1 MPLRLPVRG
10 GSRMVIEETI
20 LKRISLLILCAVVG
34 ALLPMKQVAAQE
46 GPLLLRP
53 AVIDLDLIRREAAV
67 AKDVRAQ
74 IGKYHEAFL
83 AENKK
88 DEEALRVAGQ
98 ELSRKRTILAPD
110 AFAEE
115 RRKFEQYLEEVQRAV
130 QKRKRDLDRVQEET
144 MRKFGAVL
152 TKVIAELAQERK
164 LTLILRKDQTFL
176 VAKKL
181 NITADVL
188 KRLDKKLPTLK
199 VPPPGK

>member
-1 MPLRLPVRG
+1 LFF
-10 GSRMVIEETI
+10 
-20 LKRISLLILCAVVG
+20 CAVVG
-34 ALLPMKQVAAQE
+34 ALLPAQQMAAQE
-46 GPLLLRP
+46 EPLLLRP

-67 AKDVRAQ
+67 AKDVRTQ
-74 IGKYHEAFL
+74 IAKYHEAFL

-88 DEEALRVAGQ
+88 DEESLRVAGQ

-152 TKVIAELAQERK
+152 TKVIAQLAQERK

-188 KRLDKKLPTLK
+188 KRLDEQLPTLK

>member
-1 MPLRLPVRG
+1 MPLERPARVA
-10 GSRMVIEETI
+10 SCVVTEETV
-20 LKRISLLILCAVVG
+20 LKRLTVFFLCAVFF
-34 ALLPMKQVAAQE
+34 ALLPAKQMAAQE
-46 GPLLLRP
+46 EPLLLRP

-74 IGKYHEAFL
+74 ISKYHEAFL

-130 QKRKRDLDRVQEET
+130 QQRKRDLDRVQDET

-188 KRLDKKLPTLK
+188 KRLDEQLPTLK